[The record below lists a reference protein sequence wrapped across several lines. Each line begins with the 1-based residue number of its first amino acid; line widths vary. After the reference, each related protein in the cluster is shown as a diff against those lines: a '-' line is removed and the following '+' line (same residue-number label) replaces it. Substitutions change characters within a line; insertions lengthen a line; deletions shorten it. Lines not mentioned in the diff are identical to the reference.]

1 MGEWDMML
9 ASHNGGTDG
18 ILKTEITG
26 GTKKPGNMV
35 KTSATTGI
43 ERDVPSG
50 YD

>member
-1 MGEWDMML
+1 MML

-43 ERDVPSG
+43 E
-50 YD
+50 